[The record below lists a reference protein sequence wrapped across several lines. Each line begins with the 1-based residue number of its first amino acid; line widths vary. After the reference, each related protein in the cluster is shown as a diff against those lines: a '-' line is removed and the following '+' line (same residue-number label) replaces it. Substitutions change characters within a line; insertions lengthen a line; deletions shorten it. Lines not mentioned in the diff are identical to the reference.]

1 MYIKMTFQYLKQNFQ
16 LYWIYFFTLAFGIG
30 VFYIFN
36 SIPTQQSLLDI
47 NRTLRHA
54 LNPLQEMID
63 WLSLVIALMM
73 GTVIVYVNSFLLKRR
88 KKELAVYMF
97 LGMEPHLIFVKLMFE
112 TIGFTIS
119 ALLSGLLFGIFG
131 SQFVPVLTAKI
142 FSVNFSD
149 FHFIFSFNAFV
160 RSLVYSGCVL
170 CVILLFNYLSIKKS
184 QLIDLLHD
192 KRPFEKIN
200 WSNNKENTLYLL
212 MILISLLI
220 GTAIVFNHSWSI
232 RIELMVVFIFIST
245 LMVVLSL
252 SKIIMWILVKKQ
264 SFILKKLRSFLL
276 NECYCHLR
284 SSLLS
289 ITIVTFFL
297 TAAIGIFFLDIY
309 YKIHYQKN

>member
-16 LYWIYFFTLAFGIG
+16 SYWIYFFTLAFGIS

-54 LNPLQEMID
+54 LIPLQEMID

-88 KKELAVYMF
+88 KKELAVYML

-149 FHFIFSFNAFV
+149 FHFIFFLMPLSGV
-160 RSLVYSGCVL
+160 LYTLVVSCVSYYYS
-170 CVILLFNYLSIKKS
+170 I
-184 QLIDLLHD
+184 
-192 KRPFEKIN
+192 
-200 WSNNKENTLYLL
+200 
-212 MILISLLI
+212 
-220 GTAIVFNHSWSI
+220 
-232 RIELMVVFIFIST
+232 IF
-245 LMVVLSL
+245 L
-252 SKIIMWILVKKQ
+252 
-264 SFILKKLRSFLL
+264 
-276 NECYCHLR
+276 
-284 SSLLS
+284 
-289 ITIVTFFL
+289 
-297 TAAIGIFFLDIY
+297 
-309 YKIHYQKN
+309 